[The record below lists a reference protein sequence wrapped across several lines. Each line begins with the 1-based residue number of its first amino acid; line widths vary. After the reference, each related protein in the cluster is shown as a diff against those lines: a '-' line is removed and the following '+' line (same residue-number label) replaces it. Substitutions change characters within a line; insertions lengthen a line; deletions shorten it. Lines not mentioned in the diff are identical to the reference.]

1 LHGNAGRLAEP
12 ASNFEHLEFARDVES
27 VAGLDLDG
35 CDTLVREN
43 LQSLQRVV
51 VQAIRVGIAGRIHG
65 GQDTATGGGDFLVA
79 DPGETLLELG
89 STVTAENEVG
99 MAVDQ
104 CGRKPASLDGA
115 DFGGRNVGHLVSR
128 PEPGDGATGNRQR
141 AVLDCAVIRLAGL
154 HRGDA
159 GIGQQQVPFRHRTL
173 QELQRTVAWT
183 SLYIQ
188 LGGKTM
194 TAVFAHKALLPTG
207 WEDDVRLQVDDGIIA
222 AVSGGQTPAES
233 DVVTSC
239 IIPGLCNA
247 HSHAFQRALAGRT
260 EERSPEGCDSF
271 WTWRKRMYELAG
283 RMDARLLRDVAR
295 QAYTEML
302 ESGYTT
308 VAEFH
313 YLHRDPATG
322 KAGMSMFEALA
333 DAAAESGIRLCYIP
347 VLYERAGFDKPQPDG
362 PQQMFAL
369 GLQEF
374 LEHHARTCEQQSEAF
389 SVGIGAH
396 SLRAVSE
403 LSLHEIAAA
412 GRKHG
417 GPIHLHIAEQQR
429 EVDQCMAA
437 HERRPVRWLLE
448 NFDVDAQWC
457 LVHSTHMD
465 LEEARALA
473 ETGAVVCVCPSTEA
487 NLGDGLFPLADFLGH
502 GGRIAIGS
510 DSHISINPFEE
521 LRWLE
526 YGQRLATR
534 SRNITALRGAH
545 VGRELFERAVDGGAQ
560 ASGQTVT
567 GLCKGA
573 PADLVALYDDDPML
587 TGHGHDSRLD
597 ALVFSGYRLP
607 IEGVM
612 VHGEWQVIDGEHKQ
626 REAARASYRTA
637 IENLGAAR

>member
-1 LHGNAGRLAEP
+1 
-12 ASNFEHLEFARDVES
+12 
-27 VAGLDLDG
+27 
-35 CDTLVREN
+35 
-43 LQSLQRVV
+43 
-51 VQAIRVGIAGRIHG
+51 
-65 GQDTATGGGDFLVA
+65 
-79 DPGETLLELG
+79 
-89 STVTAENEVG
+89 
-99 MAVDQ
+99 
-104 CGRKPASLDGA
+104 
-115 DFGGRNVGHLVSR
+115 
-128 PEPGDGATGNRQR
+128 
-141 AVLDCAVIRLAGL
+141 
-154 HRGDA
+154 
-159 GIGQQQVPFRHRTL
+159 
-173 QELQRTVAWT
+173 
-183 SLYIQ
+183 
-188 LGGKTM
+188 M

-207 WEDDVRLQVDDGIIA
+207 WADDVRLQFVDGYISD
-222 AVSGGQTPAES
+222 VSGGQAPAES

-283 RMDARLLRDVAR
+283 RMDASLLRDVAW

-313 YLHRDPATG
+313 YLHRDPTSG
-322 KAGMSMFEALA
+322 EAGMSMFEALA
-333 DAAAESGIRLCYIP
+333 DAAAQSGIRLCYIP
-347 VLYERAGFDKPQPDG
+347 VLYERAGFDKPQPEG
-362 PQQMFAL
+362 PQQLFAL
-369 GLQEF
+369 GLEAF
-374 LEHHARTCEQQSEAF
+374 LEHHARACEQQNAAL

-412 GRKHG
+412 GREYDS
-417 GPIHLHIAEQQR
+417 PIHLHIAEQQR
-429 EVDQCMAA
+429 EVDQCMAT

-448 NFDVDAQWC
+448 NFDIDAQWC
-457 LVHSTHMD
+457 LVHATHMD
-465 LEEARALA
+465 PEETQALA
-473 ETGAVVCVCPSTEA
+473 ESGAVVCVCPSTEA
-487 NLGDGLFPLADFLGH
+487 NLGDGLFPLAGFLRH

-510 DSHISINPFEE
+510 DSHVSINPFEE

-526 YGQRLATR
+526 YGQRLATQ

-545 VGRELFERAVDGGAQ
+545 VGREIFERAVEGGAQ
-560 ASGQTVT
+560 ASGQAVS

-607 IEGVM
+607 IERVM
-612 VHGEWQVIDGEHKQ
+612 VHGEWRVIEGEHKQ
-626 REAARASYRTA
+626 RDAARVSYRAAVKT
-637 IENLGAAR
+637 LGAGR